1 MNLELKQT
9 IAAMMTENTGTHGLD
24 SGGAYGRNWQRNA
37 GMTCNDFDAMPAAIL
52 EIDLRKWQDKPHADM
67 MLSVN
72 IYHKLT
78 SGILELDDL
87 CRQFNAMPVDDW
99 KSDLNGVSDSGENW
113 LSDRGFVWD
122 DRHCGFN
129 TYNWEN
135 NFSQVLQGNFVA
147 RESEYGQEKY
157 VLLQIHGGADV
168 RGGYTDARLFKLCQ
182 HAEGYDLLRDDC
194 GFSVQVPE
202 IDTDTKDMFTGLYRD
217 DILSLCWRGEW
228 IDGGGSCADD
238 DDLLRFAI
246 AAGASIDQRA
256 VSVHGDQYNDV

>member
-9 IAAMMTENTGTHGLD
+9 IAAMMTENTGTNMLD

-37 GMTCNDFDAMPAAIL
+37 GMTCNDFEAMPAATL

-147 RESEYGQEKY
+147 RESEYGEEKY

-168 RGGYTDARLFKLCQ
+168 RGGYTDAKLFKLCQ
-182 HAEGYDLLRDDC
+182 YAEEYDLLRDDC
-194 GFSVQVPE
+194 GFSVE
-202 IDTDTKDMFTGLYRD
+202 TDHGHLH
-217 DILSLCWRGEW
+217 LNWSGEW

-238 DDLLRFAI
+238 DDLLEFAI
-246 AAGASIDQRA
+246 SAGASMDQRA
-256 VSVHGDQYNDV
+256 TSVHGDQYNDV

>member
-37 GMTCNDFDAMPAAIL
+37 GLTCNDFDAMPAAIL

-147 RESEYGQEKY
+147 RDGEYGEDNY

-168 RGGYTDARLFKLCQ
+168 RGGYTDAKLFKLCEY
-182 HAEGYDLLRDDC
+182 AEEHDLLRDNC
-194 GFSVQVPE
+194 GFSVE
-202 IDTDTKDMFTGLYRD
+202 TDDGYLH
-217 DILSLCWRGEW
+217 LNWSGEW
-228 IDGGGSCADD
+228 ITGGGSCAHD
-238 DDLLRFAI
+238 DDLLEFAI

-256 VSVHGDQYNDV
+256 TSVIGDQYNDV

>member
-1 MNLELKQT
+1 MDLLLKQT

-37 GMTCNDFDAMPAAIL
+37 GLTCNDFDAMPAAIL

-113 LSDRGFVWD
+113 LSDRSFVWD

-129 TYNWEN
+129 TYNWGN

-147 RESEYGQEKY
+147 RESEYGESKY
-157 VLLQIHGGADV
+157 VLLQIHGGCDV
-168 RGGYTDARLFKLCQ
+168 RGGYTDAKLFKLND
-182 HAEGYDLLRDDC
+182 HAEEHDLYRDDC
-194 GFSVQVPE
+194 GFSVE
-202 IDTDTKDMFTGLYRD
+202 TDDGYLH
-217 DILSLCWRGEW
+217 LNWSGEW
-228 IDGGGSCADD
+228 INTDGGAAHD
-238 DDLLRFAI
+238 DDLLEFAI

-256 VSVHGDQYNDV
+256 ISVIGDQYNDV

>member
-1 MNLELKQT
+1 MSLELKQT

-87 CRQFNAMPVDDW
+87 CRKFNAMPVDDW

-147 RESEYGQEKY
+147 RESEYGETKY
-157 VLLQIHGGADV
+157 VLLQIHGGCDV
-168 RGGYTDARLFKLCQ
+168 RGGYTDAKLFKLCD
-182 HAEGYDLLRDDC
+182 HAEEHDLYRDDC
-194 GFSVQVPE
+194 GFSVKVPE
-202 IDTDTKDMFTGLYRD
+202 IDTETKDMFTGLYRD
-217 DILSLCWRGEW
+217 DTLSLCWHGEW
-228 IDGGGSCADD
+228 IDGDGSCADD

-246 AAGASIDQRA
+246 AAGASIDQRT
-256 VSVHGDQYNDV
+256 VSVIGDQYNDV

>member
-1 MNLELKQT
+1 MNLQLKQT

-67 MLSVN
+67 MISVN

-113 LSDRGFVWD
+113 LSDRGFVWG

-147 RESEYGQEKY
+147 RDGEYGEENY

-168 RGGYTDARLFKLCQ
+168 RGGYTDAKLFKLCEY
-182 HAEGYDLLRDDC
+182 AETYDLLRDDC
-194 GFSVQVPE
+194 GFSVE
-202 IDTDTKDMFTGLYRD
+202 TDDGYLNLNWF
-217 DILSLCWRGEW
+217 GEW
-228 IDGGGSCADD
+228 INGGGGAAHDG
-238 DDLLRFAI
+238 DLLEFAI

-256 VSVHGDQYNDV
+256 VSVIGDQFNDV

>member
-1 MNLELKQT
+1 
-9 IAAMMTENTGTHGLD
+9 MTENTGTHGLD

-37 GMTCNDFDAMPAAIL
+37 GMTCNDFETMPAATL

-67 MLSVN
+67 MISVN

-78 SGILELDDL
+78 SGILELNDL

-113 LSDRGFVWD
+113 LVDRGFVWD

-147 RESEYGQEKY
+147 RDGEYGEDNY

-168 RGGYTDARLFKLCQ
+168 RGGYTDAKLFKLCD
-182 HAEGYDLLRDDC
+182 HAETYDLLRDDC
-194 GFSVQVPE
+194 GFSVE
-202 IDTDTKDMFTGLYRD
+202 TDDGYLD
-217 DILSLCWRGEW
+217 LSWWGEW
-228 IDGGGSCADD
+228 INSGGGCADD
-238 DDLLRFAI
+238 DELLEFAI

-256 VSVHGDQYNDV
+256 VSVIGDQYNDV